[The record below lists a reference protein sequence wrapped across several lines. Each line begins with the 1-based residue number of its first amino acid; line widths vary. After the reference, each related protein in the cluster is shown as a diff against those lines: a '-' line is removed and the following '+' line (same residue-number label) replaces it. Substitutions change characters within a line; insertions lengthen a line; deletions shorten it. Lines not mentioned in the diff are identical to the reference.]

1 MPTKLRRQHPES
13 AIKKWTNPVKDH
25 PAKESTL
32 NTTGD
37 FGQFKELMRKVV
49 AQKPSSSHGPAS
61 S

>member
-1 MPTKLRRQHPES
+1 MPTKLRRQQPRTS
-13 AIKKWTNPVKDH
+13 TVKKWTNPVKNH

-37 FGQFKELMRKVV
+37 FGQFKELMRRVV

-61 S
+61 